1 MYEKGDLMSLTPKC
15 DMFLKNALA
24 FSSPSDTFPRPSN
37 TFTPPHPILLFPKW
51 SKIVQ
56 NRQKSFKIN
65 QNQPKSG
72 QCNAV
77 EIVEV
82 RFVFSWVAKTHGV
95 VWGCLISQFE
105 ERILMITVYP
115 RLWS

>member
-1 MYEKGDLMSLTPKC
+1 MNERGDFMSLTPKC

-24 FSSPSDTFPRPSN
+24 FSSPSDTFPRTSN
-37 TFTPPHPILLFPKW
+37 TRKG
-51 SKIVQ
+51 
-56 NRQKSFKIN
+56 QKSLQIN